1 MGVCLRLGTIYFTQA
16 FTQTQKHLHGLTD
29 FAPEATV
36 ETAGD
41 DVYPDL
47 CVGL

>member
-1 MGVCLRLGTIYFTQA
+1 MDLHRLTER
-16 FTQTQKHLHGLTD
+16 
-29 FAPEATV
+29 APEPTI

>member
-1 MGVCLRLGTIYFTQA
+1 MYFTQA
-16 FTQTQKHLHGLTD
+16 STQAQKHLHGLTD

-41 DVYPDL
+41 DVYADMRGGP
-47 CVGL
+47 